1 MILGSQGVTKAHIAS
16 LESVT
21 HYFLKGYG
29 RAPGAESIS
38 DPLENKVVVFE
49 DFFAAGLHMP
59 PHPVLLDILCK
70 FWVQLHQLTLNAIV
84 QISKFIWAVT
94 SCGGHPII
102 DIFAHH
108 YELHY
113 QDKKIHLEGSDTTFT
128 AQFGCISFHPSRFG
142 NWTRLNPIRRNKWT
156 SGWDGN
162 WFYCWVPVE
171 QKADVW
177 GKGSY
182 LLSSTMTCL
191 NYLMEAPSSGGSK
204 DANFVAFVETTSSVG
219 GRDAVEEFLASGLW
233 PLSEKFGFKVET
245 KESPLSKVVV
255 LMPQIDAAIR
265 TEESRVEFAVCIVN
279 TANLLVGNYNVVEH
293 NAYQGLQHGWLN
305 HVFKLAGVLCQPR
318 PNPIV
323 WKRKPAVATLAPA
336 PRKTSGKWGRGR
348 KSFDSGSQTF
358 VLEVALA
365 EPVKSSSKF
374 IAKSFGLSVVEKA
387 TVVSIRTAIKK
398 THSAC
403 VGGSSVIQALT
414 RALYLFDSGSSVSDD
429 ETNPWE
435 PVIPRF

>member
-156 SGWDGN
+156 SG
-162 WFYCWVPVE
+162 
-171 QKADVW
+171 
-177 GKGSY
+177 
-182 LLSSTMTCL
+182 
-191 NYLMEAPSSGGSK
+191 
-204 DANFVAFVETTSSVG
+204 
-219 GRDAVEEFLASGLW
+219 
-233 PLSEKFGFKVET
+233 
-245 KESPLSKVVV
+245 
-255 LMPQIDAAIR
+255 
-265 TEESRVEFAVCIVN
+265 
-279 TANLLVGNYNVVEH
+279 
-293 NAYQGLQHGWLN
+293 
-305 HVFKLAGVLCQPR
+305 
-318 PNPIV
+318 
-323 WKRKPAVATLAPA
+323 
-336 PRKTSGKWGRGR
+336 
-348 KSFDSGSQTF
+348 
-358 VLEVALA
+358 
-365 EPVKSSSKF
+365 
-374 IAKSFGLSVVEKA
+374 
-387 TVVSIRTAIKK
+387 
-398 THSAC
+398 
-403 VGGSSVIQALT
+403 
-414 RALYLFDSGSSVSDD
+414 
-429 ETNPWE
+429 
-435 PVIPRF
+435 